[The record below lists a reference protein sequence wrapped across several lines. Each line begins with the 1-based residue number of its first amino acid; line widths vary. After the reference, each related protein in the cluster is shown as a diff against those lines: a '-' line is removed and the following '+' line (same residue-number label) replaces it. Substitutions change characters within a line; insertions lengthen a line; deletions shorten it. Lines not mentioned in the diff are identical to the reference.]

1 MSLTI
6 APITAAQTY
15 AIRKAILWPD
25 GPEHMI
31 LLADDDLASSQ
42 HFGLFDGA
50 LHIGVI
56 SLFTQGDEMQ
66 FRKLAVLA
74 DYQGKGAGSALIRHT
89 IDVARA
95 QNITKLW
102 CNARVNAAAFYS
114 RFGFD
119 FEPET
124 FTKSGVDYQISY
136 LTLS

>member
-1 MSLTI
+1 
-6 APITAAQTY
+6 
-15 AIRKAILWPD
+15 
-25 GPEHMI
+25 MI

-50 LHIGVI
+50 LLIGVI
-56 SLFTQGDEMQ
+56 SLFTQGDKMQ
-66 FRKLAVLA
+66 FRKLAVLV
-74 DYQGKGAGSALIRHT
+74 DYQDKGAGSALIRHT
-89 IDVARA
+89 IDVART

>member
-1 MSLTI
+1 MTLSI
-6 APITAAQTY
+6 SAITPHDTY
-15 AIRKAILWPD
+15 SIRKAILWPD

-74 DYQGKGAGSALIRHT
+74 DCQSKGAGSALIRHT
-89 IDVARA
+89 IDVART

-102 CNARVNAAAFYS
+102 CNARVNAAAFYN

-124 FTKSGVDYQISY
+124 FAKSGVDYQIAY
-136 LTLS
+136 LTFS